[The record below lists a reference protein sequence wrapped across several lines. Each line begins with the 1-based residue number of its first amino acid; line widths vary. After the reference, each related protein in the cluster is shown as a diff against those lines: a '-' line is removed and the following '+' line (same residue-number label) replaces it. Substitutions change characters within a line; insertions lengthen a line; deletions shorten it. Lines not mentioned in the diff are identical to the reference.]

1 MSPIDRAEYARAI
14 QENPAYKEALEAVK
28 AEIYRMFS
36 SSGPNEKDAR
46 EHYWRL
52 HEAAAMFERVLTG
65 YIKTGELEQMKMAEE
80 ETRAQRAVKVFKRF
94 GNFT

>member
-1 MSPIDRAEYARAI
+1 MSPTDRAEYARAI

-28 AEIYRMFS
+28 AEIYRMFGT
-36 SSGPNEKDAR
+36 SGPNEKEAR

-52 HEAAAMFERVLTG
+52 HEAMAMFERVLAG
-65 YIKTGELEQMKMAEE
+65 YIKTGELEEMKAREE